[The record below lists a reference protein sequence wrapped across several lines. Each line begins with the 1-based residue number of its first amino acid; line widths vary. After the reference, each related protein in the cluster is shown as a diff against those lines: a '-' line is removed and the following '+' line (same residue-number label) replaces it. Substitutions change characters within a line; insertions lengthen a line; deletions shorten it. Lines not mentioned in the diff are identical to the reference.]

1 MLNSKASETPK
12 RISKIKFELLS
23 PKEIRKMSVTRII
36 MPDTY
41 DDSGYP
47 IEMGLMDPRLGV
59 IDPGLRCKIC
69 GGKPGECPGHFGSIE
84 LQSPVIHVGF
94 AKLIRKILRSTCR
107 ECGKLLLTEAR
118 KREYK
123 DKIKALH
130 ERNSPIDYIVDEMF
144 KEAYKNTVCPYCNS
158 AQGKIKFEKPT
169 DFIEDGNK
177 LLPIDIRERFERI
190 PDEDVEIMG
199 LFGGRPEW
207 TILTVLP
214 VPPVSVRPSIT
225 LESGQRSEDDLT
237 HKLVDII
244 RINQRFQ
251 ENYEAGAPT
260 LILEDL
266 LELLQ
271 YHVTTYFD
279 NTVAGV
285 PPSRHRSGRPLKTLS
300 QRLKGK
306 EGRFRG
312 SLSGKR
318 VNFSARTVISPD
330 PNLSISEVGVP
341 KIIAKELTIPVKVNE
356 RNLTLMK
363 SCVRRGPIHPGAN
376 YVIKKEGER
385 VKVLLKNCKE
395 LSEELEVGDTVER
408 HIVDGDIVLFNRQP
422 SLHKMSIMAHRVVVL
437 PNKTFRHNPAVC
449 APYNSDFDG
458 DEMNL
463 HVLQTEEARA
473 EAKVLMSVQENILS
487 PRFSGPII
495 GGIHDHI
502 TGLFL
507 LTREKKIYKE
517 MAMDLLSAPYQ
528 LPSSLGVDEVGEYWT
543 GKQIFSTILP
553 KISMEYKGEL
563 CENCVVCKKEECD
576 REAFVKIQYGNL
588 ISGTIDEKSIG
599 TFKGKIIEK
608 IISEYGTEEA
618 KKFIDKFTKL
628 ACLSIMKKGFSFGIS
643 DVYIPSEALFQIED
657 VIKYVDHRIENLI
670 IDYILYR
677 EKDLRDTELINTVW
691 WITNWIL
698 TSNIANKIDD
708 PLFRHFAS
716 KLSHTLVEKSVD
728 YNNEEVITD
737 MYGLLEAYRRAVLE
751 KEFGKTLR
759 FEVLPGLTIQESLEK
774 RIMQGVGRLRDET
787 GKLAS
792 HHFGLDNPAVI
803 MAESGARGSMLNLTQ
818 MAGCIGQQ
826 TVRGERIKRGYKG
839 RALPHFLQG
848 DLGAE
853 AHGFIKSSYKSGL
866 TPTEY
871 FYHAIGGREGLVD
884 TAARTSQSGYL
895 QRRLINALQDLEAQ
909 YDGSVRE
916 TRGIIVQFK
925 YGEDGIDPS
934 KGTID
939 VIEIIRDVISSYRE

>member
-1 MLNSKASETPK
+1 
-12 RISKIKFELLS
+12 
-23 PKEIRKMSVTRII
+23 
-36 MPDTY
+36 
-41 DDSGYP
+41 
-47 IEMGLMDPRLGV
+47 
-59 IDPGLRCKIC
+59 
-69 GGKPGECPGHFGSIE
+69 
-84 LQSPVIHVGF
+84 
-94 AKLIRKILRSTCR
+94 
-107 ECGKLLLTEAR
+107 
-118 KREYK
+118 
-123 DKIKALH
+123 
-130 ERNSPIDYIVDEMF
+130 
-144 KEAYKNTVCPYCNS
+144 
-158 AQGKIKFEKPT
+158 
-169 DFIEDGNK
+169 
-177 LLPIDIRERFERI
+177 
-190 PDEDVEIMG
+190 
-199 LFGGRPEW
+199 
-207 TILTVLP
+207 
-214 VPPVSVRPSIT
+214 T

-341 KIIAKELTIPVKVNE
+341 KLIAKELTIPVKVQE
-356 RNLTLMK
+356 RNISELRK
-363 SCVRRGPIHPGAN
+363 YVRRGPEHPGAN
-376 YVIKKEGER
+376 YVIKKDGER
-385 VKVLLKNCKE
+385 IKVFRKNGKE
-395 LSEELEVGDTVER
+395 LSENLEVGDIVER
-408 HIVDGDIVLFNRQP
+408 HLIDGDIVLFNRQP
-422 SLHKMSIMAHRVVVL
+422 SLHKMSIMSHNVVVL

-449 APYNSDFDG
+449 PPYNSDFDG

-507 LTREKKIYKE
+507 LTREKKIYKKT
-517 MAMDLLSAPYQ
+517 AMDLLSINSNPQ
-528 LPSSLGVDEVGEYWT
+528 IPPPEGIDEFGEYWN
-543 GKQIFSTILP
+543 GKQIFSSILP

-563 CENCVVCKKEECD
+563 CENCVGCKKEECD
-576 REAFVKIQYGNL
+576 RDAFVKIQDGNL

-618 KKFIDKFTKL
+618 KKFIDNFTKL
-628 ACLSIMKKGFSFGIS
+628 ACLSIMKKGFSFGIR

-677 EKDLRDTELINTVW
+677 GKDVRDPELINTVW

-698 TSNIANKIDD
+698 TASKGKDIED
-708 PLFRHFAS
+708 PLYKHFAD
-716 KLSHTLVEKSVD
+716 KLYYTLEEKSVD
-728 YNNEEVITD
+728 YSNEEVITD

-751 KEFGKTLR
+751 KEFGKGLR

-774 RIMQGVGRLRDET
+774 RIMQGVGRLRD
-787 GKLAS
+787 
-792 HHFGLDNPAVI
+792 
-803 MAESGARGSMLNLTQ
+803 
-818 MAGCIGQQ
+818 
-826 TVRGERIKRGYKG
+826 
-839 RALPHFLQG
+839 
-848 DLGAE
+848 
-853 AHGFIKSSYKSGL
+853 
-866 TPTEY
+866 
-871 FYHAIGGREGLVD
+871 
-884 TAARTSQSGYL
+884 
-895 QRRLINALQDLEAQ
+895 
-909 YDGSVRE
+909 
-916 TRGIIVQFK
+916 
-925 YGEDGIDPS
+925 
-934 KGTID
+934 
-939 VIEIIRDVISSYRE
+939 